1 MELLLK
7 SCDKNNDN
15 RIDYVEFSNF
25 LNWKDKMPAGLS
37 VKLDKNANNEYE
49 QKIIEKS
56 KDSGLDVTE
65 KGQSEPTLLRKQVDN
80 AQVDYQTSSSMINGS
95 VFNDFTKC
103 KLIKG
108 FLFALIVLLV
118 CVVLSP
124 IMYLLG

>member
-95 VFNDFTKC
+95 VLNDFTKC